1 MLMQITIE
9 IDDQLAAALLR
20 TQGIGPDEL
29 TEAETSPEEAVELIL
44 TAAASV
50 LAGQPDEA
58 TAGLAID
65 AEALRDELLRIA
77 GAQRPIEIDIPPT
90 ERGQPIRVW
99 TPDTKWQPL
108 EGAPSRY
115 FELEDHLASLF
126 EILAVEPALRTLVSR
141 RRGLVA
147 DDIQEGVFAE
157 IHDPVEFRTVMAGG
171 LYRCRLAPTGAIL
184 IGSLDGQPSQV
195 RGGR

>member
-1 MLMQITIE
+1 MQITIE
-9 IDDQLAAALLR
+9 IDDKLAEALLR
-20 TQGIGPDEL
+20 AQGIGPAEL
-29 TEAETSPEEAVELIL
+29 AEAQTSPEEAVELVL
-44 TAAASV
+44 TAAVSV
-50 LAGQPDEA
+50 LAGSPDEA

-65 AEALRDELLRIA
+65 QEALRDELLRIA
-77 GAQRPIEIDIPPT
+77 GAQRPIDLDISPS

-126 EILAVEPALRTLVSR
+126 ELLAVEPELHTLVSR
-141 RRGLVA
+141 RRGLTEEN
-147 DDIQEGVFAE
+147 IMEGVFAE
-157 IHDPVEFRTVMAGG
+157 VHDPFEFRTVMGG
-171 LYRCRLAPTGAIL
+171 GIYRCRIAPTGAL
-184 IGSLDGQPSQV
+184 VIGSLDGQPTQV